1 MFGNFSLVQ
10 KRNLGIAYGEYTLQ
24 RLLAL
29 IDADMVFDVGA
40 NVGQYA
46 DELRREVGYRGPL
59 LSFEPIPAAA
69 ARLRERAGRDRD
81 WQVRECA
88 IDAAPGRPRFNVMAG
103 DQFSSLL
110 PPSRQFEG
118 RFHGQHT
125 VAEVIEVEALTLQ
138 QAVDAAPAF
147 ARGLL
152 KLDTQGSEMR
162 ILRAGA
168 EALARFPA
176 VQIEVGFQTL
186 YEGEEDFP
194 QVLAAFEAWGYRLCA
209 LFPNNRGH
217 FPHLLEM
224 DAIFLRQAYFPPL
237 A

>member
-29 IDADMVFDVGA
+29 IDADMVFDIGA

-46 DELRREVGYRGPL
+46 SQLRREVGYRGPL

-69 ARLRERAGRDRD
+69 ARLRELAGQDRD
-81 WQVRECA
+81 WRVRECA
-88 IDAAPGRPRFNVMAG
+88 IDAEPGRARFNVMAG

-110 PPSRQFEG
+110 APSRQFEG

-125 VAEVIEVEALTLQ
+125 VAQVIDVETITLRD
-138 QAVDAAPAF
+138 AVEAAPAF

-162 ILRAGA
+162 ILRASV

-176 VQIEVGFQTL
+176 VQIEIGFQTL
-186 YEGEEDFP
+186 YDGEEDFH
-194 QVLAAFEAWGYRLCA
+194 QVQAAFEAWGYRLCA

-224 DAIFLRQAYFPPL
+224 DALFLRQACFPPL

>member
-1 MFGNFSLVQ
+1 MFGNLSLVQ

-29 IDADMVFDVGA
+29 IDVDMVFDVGA

-46 DELRREVGYRGPL
+46 SQLRRQLGYRGPL

-69 ARLRERAGRDRD
+69 ARLRTLAGEDRN

-88 IDAAPGRPRFNVMAG
+88 IDAEPGRARFNVMAG

-110 PPSRQFEG
+110 APSQQFEG
-118 RFHGQHT
+118 RFHGQHA
-125 VAEVIEVEALTLQ
+125 VAQVIEVEAITLRD
-138 QAVDAAPAF
+138 AVDAAPAF
-147 ARGLL
+147 TRGLL

-162 ILRAGA
+162 ILRASVD
-168 EALARFPA
+168 ALARFPA
-176 VQIEVGFQTL
+176 VQIEVGFQAL
-186 YEGEEDFP
+186 YEGEEDFH
-194 QVLAAFEAWGYRLCA
+194 QVLAAFDAWGYRLCA
-209 LFPNNRGH
+209 LFPNNQGH

-224 DAIFLRQAYFPPL
+224 DAIFLRQAFFPPL